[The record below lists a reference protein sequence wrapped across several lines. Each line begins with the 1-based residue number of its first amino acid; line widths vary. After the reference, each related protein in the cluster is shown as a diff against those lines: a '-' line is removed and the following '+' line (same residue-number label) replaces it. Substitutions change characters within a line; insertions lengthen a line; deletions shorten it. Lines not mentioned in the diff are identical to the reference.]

1 MNNKQNLQHGN
12 KKTCSNANKIGLIIN
27 PVAGMGG
34 AVGLKGT
41 DGKIILKQAKSL
53 GALPVSSIRAK
64 AFLSELTSFKVDL
77 SLVLGAGSMGEYAA
91 TSFNFPFS
99 VLGKRKNETSAVDT
113 ITIARRMI
121 NAGVALLV
129 FCGGDGT
136 ARDVLRAVGK
146 SLPVVG
152 VPTGVKMHS
161 AVFAFSPKATARVV
175 IRFLHEG
182 LPLCEAEV
190 MDIDEKAFRK
200 GYVSAELYG
209 YLLVPYEPH
218 LIQANKLASPITQS
232 ELRNHAAISLYV
244 IEKMKP
250 DVIYIIGP
258 GTTTR
263 AIGDLLDLK
272 KTLLG
277 VDLYCNNKILKND
290 ANEKEIL
297 ETIKGKRVK
306 IIVTPIGGQGFIFGR
321 GNQQISPKVIRKVG
335 LENVIVIGT
344 ESKLSGLKALRVDT
358 GDPILDAAFKER
370 KMKVIADYKKEY
382 EIQVE

>member
-1 MNNKQNLQHGN
+1 MNTKQNLQPN
-12 KKTCSNANKIGLIIN
+12 RRKTSLKAKKIGLIIN

-34 AVGLKGT
+34 TVGLKGT
-41 DGKIILKQAKSL
+41 DGKAILKQAKSL
-53 GALPVSSIRAK
+53 GALPVSEIRAK
-64 AFLSELTSFKVDL
+64 AFFSQLTSFRVDL
-77 SLVLGAGSMGEYAA
+77 ELVLGAGNMGEYAA
-91 TSFNFPFS
+91 TSFNFSFS
-99 VLGKRKNETSAVDT
+99 VLGKRKKETSAADT
-113 ITIARRMI
+113 KSIARRMI
-121 NAGVALLV
+121 DAGVVLLV

-136 ARDVLRAVGK
+136 ARDILNAVGK

-161 AVFAFSPKATARVV
+161 AVFACNPKAAARVV
-175 IRFLHEG
+175 TRFLYKG

-209 YLLVPYEPH
+209 CLLVPYEPN
-218 LIQANKLASPITQS
+218 LIQANKLSSPITQS

-244 IEKMKP
+244 VEKMKP
-250 DVIYIIGP
+250 DFMYIIGP

-263 AIGDLLDLK
+263 AIGDLLELK

-277 VDLYCNNKILKND
+277 VDLYCNNKIVKND
-290 ANEKEIL
+290 VNEKEIL
-297 ETIKGKRVK
+297 TAIKGKRVK

-321 GNQQISPKVIRKVG
+321 GNQQISWKVIRKVG
-335 LENVIVIGT
+335 LENIIVIAT

-358 GDPILDAAFKER
+358 GDPLLDAAFKER

-382 EIQVE
+382 EMQVE